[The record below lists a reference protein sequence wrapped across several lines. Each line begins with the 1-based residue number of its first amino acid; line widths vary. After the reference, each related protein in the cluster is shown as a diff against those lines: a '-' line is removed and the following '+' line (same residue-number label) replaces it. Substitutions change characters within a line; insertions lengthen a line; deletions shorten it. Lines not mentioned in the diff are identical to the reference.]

1 MATPSRGCAKLSA
14 TEPRIPVAFFCTL
27 MLAVLVPE
35 QSLACKAQGSFF
47 DYRNCSESV
56 PTELQEAEAQ
66 PRATALPKAVPAST
80 GLAKAEP
87 ARMPPAKPQKAR
99 VERPEKPVPG
109 GPDTRLVIADRSGR
123 SLTLGCINGGAA
135 LAFDFGTQMSGN
147 GYQKEIYYA
156 LDGGEPRIAE
166 LAPAK
171 RPTAL
176 GIWQDYRAAPLM
188 AEILAAGLLSVEATA
203 ADGSDIRLQ
212 FDISPDPAA
221 VKSLRRSC
229 RL

>member
-1 MATPSRGCAKLSA
+1 LSA
-14 TEPRIPVAFFCTL
+14 TELRIPAAFLCTL
-27 MLAVLVPE
+27 VLAVFLPV
-35 QSLACKAQGSFF
+35 QALACKAQGSFF
-47 DYRNCSESV
+47 DYRNCSEAV
-56 PTELQEAEAQ
+56 PTELQEAEVE
-66 PRATALPKAVPAST
+66 PRSKLPAKALTAST
-80 GLAKAEP
+80 GPAKAEP
-87 ARMPPAKPQKAR
+87 ARIPSAKPQKAR

-135 LAFDFGTQMSGN
+135 LAFDFGTQMSGT
-147 GYQKEIYYA
+147 GYRKEIYYA

-188 AEILAAGLLSVEATA
+188 AEILAAGQLSVEATA

-212 FDISPDPAA
+212 FDISPDTSA

>member
-1 MATPSRGCAKLSA
+1 
-14 TEPRIPVAFFCTL
+14 
-27 MLAVLVPE
+27 
-35 QSLACKAQGSFF
+35 
-47 DYRNCSESV
+47 
-56 PTELQEAEAQ
+56 
-66 PRATALPKAVPAST
+66 
-80 GLAKAEP
+80 
-87 ARMPPAKPQKAR
+87 
-99 VERPEKPVPG
+99 
-109 GPDTRLVIADRSGR
+109 
-123 SLTLGCINGGAA
+123 
-135 LAFDFGTQMSGN
+135 MSGN
-147 GYQKEIYYA
+147 GYRKEIYYA

>member
-87 ARMPPAKPQKAR
+87 ARMPPAKQQKAR